1 MKIILFIIFAL
12 WLIKISRDTLFWAYL
27 WQLKEYRLD
36 RMRAHFELK
45 SAQQI
50 FLNKLYLGKIA
61 ILMSSVLLFWGVW
74 QFFYQ
79 IITSAFYIILGGRS
93 AYTAYKKQIKEPIFT
108 KKALLICGIS
118 IAPLAISGFLAYLK
132 GSATAFLFTIIFL
145 DVVLPL
151 IVAAAVGALKFPSD
165 TLKNKTLLAAKAKR
179 ETLKNVLVIGITGS
193 YGKTSIKEYLAHI
206 LSAKLK
212 VLKTAE
218 NQNTEIGI
226 AKCILDK
233 LNSDIDV
240 FIVEMGA
247 YKEGEI
253 QKICDIAQPR
263 IGILSGINEQHLS
276 LFGSLD
282 KTVRAKYELIKSLP
296 ANGLAIFNGE
306 NDYTRA
312 LYEKTSMPKRMY
324 ALRSFSVSAKPDVT
338 AEKIDFTRTGMS
350 FQVKLGESRE
360 LFETEILGR
369 HNVLNILGATLAAD
383 ALGMTLEEIK
393 NRVKTLKA
401 PPHTLAMNPG
411 INGSTIIDDSYS
423 ANPRGVMAALEVLE
437 NLKGNKKILIMLPLI
452 ELADHAADVH
462 RRLALKI
469 DKVCDVCI
477 LTSLDFFREIRKNAP
492 NTDVLL
498 IRDPAALIA
507 KLQKDLKEGD
517 IVLLENRVPETV
529 KTAITTS

>member
-1 MKIILFIIFAL
+1 MKIVLFIIFIL
-12 WLIKISRDTLFWAYL
+12 WLIKISRDVLFWAYL

-36 RMRAHFELK
+36 RMRAHFELR

-61 ILMSSVLLFWGVW
+61 ILISSIMLFLGVW

-79 IITSAFYIILGGRS
+79 IITGIFYAILGVRS
-93 AYTAYKKQIKEPIFT
+93 AYSAYKKQIKEPTFT
-108 KKALLICGIS
+108 KKAILICGIS
-118 IAPLAISGFLAYLK
+118 MAPLVITSFLAYLK
-132 GSATAFLFTIIFL
+132 GSPVAFSFTIIFL
-145 DVVLPL
+145 DIVLPL

-165 TLKNKTLLAAKAKR
+165 ALKNKTLLAAKAKR
-179 ETLKNVLVIGITGS
+179 EALKNVLVIGITGS

-206 LSAKLK
+206 LSAKLR
-212 VLKTAE
+212 VLKTVE
-218 NQNTEIGI
+218 NQNTEIGV
-226 AKCILDK
+226 AYCILDK
-233 LNSDIDV
+233 LNPDIDV

-253 QKICDIAQPR
+253 QKICEIVQPQ

-282 KTVRAKYELIKSLP
+282 RTARAKYELIKSLP

-324 ALRSFSVSAKPDVT
+324 ALRSFSVSAKPDIT
-338 AEKIDFTRTGMS
+338 AEKIDFTRTGMN
-350 FQVKLGESRE
+350 FQVKLKESRE

-369 HNVLNILGATLAAD
+369 HNVLNILGAALAAD

-401 PPHTLAMNPG
+401 PPHALEIKPG
-411 INGSTIIDDSYS
+411 INGSIIIDDSYS

-452 ELADHAADVH
+452 ELADSAADVH
-462 RRLALKI
+462 MRLALKI

-477 LTSLDFFREIRKNAP
+477 LTSSDFFREIRKNAP

-498 IRDPAALIA
+498 IQDSAALIT
-507 KLQKDLKEGD
+507 KLKKNLKEGD
-517 IVLLENRVPETV
+517 IVLLENRVPEIV
-529 KTAITTS
+529 KTEITIS